1 MPSTEATLIEKC
13 MKAWRF
19 LYRRGFIEG
28 FGHISVRIPGTDTYM
43 LTRHSLG
50 RVIVPDD
57 MLVYDASGKQ
67 IGGKGDRPGEAPI
80 HHEVYRARPDVNSV
94 MHYHGMYA
102 TAFSTSGAHTLKPIH
117 LMGTLFADGIPVYDD
132 PRLVSTTERGVAL
145 ATALGSHRAALL
157 RAHGSV
163 ITGGDIEECVTGA
176 FFLEENARR
185 AHLSCTLGQP
195 QWIEDGMA
203 KAAAEE
209 LIRTRGP
216 MRRVWAM
223 VEVEGLE

>member
-1 MPSTEATLIEKC
+1 MPSTEATLMDKC

-28 FGHISVRIPGTDTYM
+28 FGHISVRLPGTDTYM

-50 RVIVPDD
+50 RIIVPDD
-57 MLVYDASGKQ
+57 MLVYDMSGKQ
-67 IGGKGDRPGEAPI
+67 LAGKGDRPGEAPI
-80 HHEVYRARPDVNSV
+80 HHEIYRARPDVNSV
-94 MHYHGMYA
+94 MHYHGMHA

-117 LMGTLFADGIPVYDD
+117 LMGTLFADGIPIYND

-145 ATALGSHRAALL
+145 ANALGSRRAALL
-157 RAHGSV
+157 YAHGGV
-163 ITGGDIEECVTGA
+163 VTGGDIEECVTGA
-176 FFLEENARR
+176 FFLEENAHR
-185 AHLSCTLGQP
+185 AYLSCTLGQP
-195 QWIEDGMA
+195 KWIDPQMA
-203 KAAAEE
+203 QDAAAE

-223 VEVEGLE
+223 VEVEGVA

>member
-28 FGHISVRIPGTDTYM
+28 FGHISARIPGTDTYL

-50 RVIVPDD
+50 REIVPHD
-57 MLVYDASGKQ
+57 MLVFDASGKQ

-80 HHEVYRARPDVNSV
+80 HHEIYRARPDVMSI
-94 MHYHGMYA
+94 MHYHGMHA
-102 TAFSTSGAHTLKPIH
+102 TAFTTSAAHTLKPIH
-117 LMGTLFADGIPVYDD
+117 LMGTLFADGLPIYDD
-132 PRLVSTTERGVAL
+132 PRLVNCAERGIAL
-145 ATALGSHRAALL
+145 AQALGAHRAALM

-163 ITGGDIEECVTGA
+163 VTGGDVEECVSGA
-176 FFLEENARR
+176 FFLEENAHR
-185 AHLSCTLGQP
+185 AYLACTLGKP
-195 QWIEDGMA
+195 IWIDEAMA

-209 LIRTRGP
+209 LKRSRGP
-216 MRRVWAM
+216 IRRVWAM
-223 VEVEGLE
+223 VEVEGKE

>member
-1 MPSTEATLIEKC
+1 MPSTEAILIEKC

-28 FGHISVRIPGTDTYM
+28 FGHISARIPGTDTYM

-50 RVIVPDD
+50 RIIVPDD

-67 IGGKGDRPGEAPI
+67 IGGVGDRPGEAPI
-80 HHEVYRARPDVNSV
+80 HHEIYRSRPDVHSII
-94 MHYHGMYA
+94 HYHGMHA
-102 TAFSTSGAHTLKPIH
+102 TAFTTTSAHQLKPIH
-117 LMGTLFADGIPVYDD
+117 LMGTLFADGLPIYED

-145 ATALGSHRAALL
+145 AQALGPHRAALM

-163 ITGGDIEECVTGA
+163 VTGGDVEECVTGA
-176 FFLEENARR
+176 FFLEENAHR
-185 AHLSCTLGQP
+185 AYLACTLGQP
-195 QWIEDGMA
+195 IWMDETMA

-209 LIRTRGP
+209 LIRSRGP
-216 MRRVWAM
+216 IRRVWAM